1 MESVIRCVRLVMLE
15 MFLKAGSLGI
25 VLLRRRNTCSRR
37 PLSSDMTLGVISR
50 TCPSWILRMV
60 SFGLVLNSNAIGE

>member
-50 TCPSWILRMV
+50 TCPSW
-60 SFGLVLNSNAIGE
+60 

>member
-1 MESVIRCVRLVMLE
+1 MESVIRCVRLVMFE

-50 TCPSWILRMV
+50 TCPSWLPKMV
-60 SFGLVLNSNAIGE
+60 STDFVLEQ